1 VCRLLTKFA
10 AINSECTEPY
20 LQESVST
27 WSKLLAI
34 NPLSLLALE
43 SRDNISSEVLTL
55 NPTSQTPYFTLLSLL
70 ALESRKFAQIPH
82 LKTQHR
88 EKRHP
93 TASGKAAHSSHAET
107 PHEQP
112 RDLKL

>member
-1 VCRLLTKFA
+1 MCRLLTKFA

-55 NPTSQTPYFTLLSLL
+55 DPTSKNPSFTLLSLL
-70 ALESRKFAQIPH
+70 ALESKKICSNSKPRNSTSRKTSSDGKWKGSALPA
-82 LKTQHR
+82 R
-88 EKRHP
+88 GN
-93 TASGKAAHSSHAET
+93 AS
-107 PHEQP
+107 
-112 RDLKL
+112 